1 MQQIFTEV
9 ITYDNTKTKTY
20 DQFLKIFG
28 PKVVIIIRILL
39 LRYEK
44 RRFFHF
50 RDIRSIEWTAKI
62 VRSKGQYL
70 VLRNRLQFQVCC

>member
-1 MQQIFTEV
+1 VQQIFTEV